1 MTTENEYLEL
11 ANHAKQ
17 SIEKRDLYIEDLEK
31 IIYTLYGLSR
41 ALDDTIDLDLT
52 GHLRCY
58 ASEGL
63 ECIKQYQRSIPQKVL
78 HLNFTVA
85 PSTETTP
92 ESTENESE

>member
-11 ANHAKQ
+11 ATHAKT

-41 ALDDTIDLDLT
+41 ALDDTSDLDLT

-58 ASEGL
+58 ASEGV
-63 ECIKQYQRSIPQKVL
+63 ECIKQYQRTIPQKVL

-85 PSTETTP
+85 PEQMPET
-92 ESTENESE
+92 TENESE